1 MVWILETID
10 ILYNILR
17 NGETSYTYIYI
28 YICPTTNCSHLQTIT
43 LFIVDNVNNIHTCV
57 CVCVC
62 VQVNTGYVLRLLS
75 LSSPELYSRLLSR

>member
-17 NGETSYTYIYI
+17 NGETSYIYIYI

-62 VQVNTGYVLRLLS
+62 VCTGQYGLCPASSVSLLS
-75 LSSPELYSRLLSR
+75 